1 MEVWLLEEFSTW
13 LSSLRDARARVKITA
28 RLTRLSLGN
37 AGDVAAVGEG
47 VSEMRIN
54 FGPGYR
60 IYYFQHGSVLAIV
73 VGGGDKSTQDADIKR
88 ALSLARQWKQENAS

>member
-1 MEVWLLEEFSTW
+1 MEVRLLEEFAVW
-13 LSSLRDARARVKITA
+13 LSSLRDGRARVKITA

-37 AGDVAAVGEG
+37 AGDVAPVGEG
-47 VSEMRIN
+47 VSELRIN

-60 IYYFQHGSVLAIV
+60 IYYFQRGDELAII
-73 VGGGDKSTQDADIKR
+73 VGGGDKSTQDTDIKR